1 MSNKTVS
8 VMDEIR
14 EIIRDLGKS
23 HQESKEEMKALRE
36 AQRNTE
42 EAVKKTSE
50 SIDKANGNFNNKW
63 GTFLENLI
71 KGDLDRLLR
80 ERGIQVAKTLPA
92 GVEIKR
98 KDGSIK
104 AEYDLVVI
112 NGLEAVI
119 VEVKTT
125 LSNDKL
131 DQFIEKLNKVREH
144 FSEISDKK
152 IYAGIAYMSADKNS
166 DKRAEEKGL
175 FLIKAPGGSVKV
187 STIANAPDFTPK
199 AF

>member
-1 MSNKTVS
+1 
-8 VMDEIR
+8 
-14 EIIRDLGKS
+14 
-23 HQESKEEMKALRE
+23 MKALRE
-36 AQRNTE
+36 AQRKTE
-42 EAVKKTSE
+42 EAQRKTEEAQRKTQEAVKKTSE

-131 DQFIEKLNKVREH
+131 DQFIEKTKQGE
-144 FSEISDKK
+144 
-152 IYAGIAYMSADKNS
+152 
-166 DKRAEEKGL
+166 RAL
-175 FLIKAPGGSVKV
+175 SR
-187 STIANAPDFTPK
+187 NQ
-199 AF
+199 